1 MDKKSIIGFVLI
13 FAIVVGWMYWEQSQV
28 KPPKPKEKA
37 EITKEI
43 KKDSTA
49 IESKNEIVP
58 QNDSLVVNNKFGK
71 FFSKFAE
78 GNERVITIETDLF
91 IAKISNK
98 GPSIL
103 KWQLKD
109 FKKWDKVPTQLI
121 RDLQGD
127 LSLSFLTFDGVKI
140 DSRDLFF
147 TTNIEKD
154 SIYLSG
160 AKTTQ
165 IEFVIEPENGKKLTR
180 RFKFFGDK
188 YIFDTEILTQNMETI
203 IPPNRGYNL
212 VWNSGLSY
220 QEENS
225 VNESADAHAMALLNG
240 NLAELNADQDE
251 PVEMKETGIIDF
263 AGIKTKYFGVAIIPQ
278 PWQSFDGTVDL
289 YGKKKGLKNQGV
301 MEVYSMN
308 FRVPFKEGNDKKS
321 FRVYLGPLDYDIVSE
336 YGINNMV
343 NLGWKYGIRQIG
355 EYFMMPILKFIH
367 NFVPNYG
374 ISLILF
380 SIFMKFLLYPL
391 SVQQMRST
399 QKMQLLTP
407 ELNKIREK
415 YKDDMTKQQ
424 QETMKVYGEYGI
436 NPAGGCLP
444 MILQMPI
451 LIALWQLLSSSI
463 DLRQSEFIWWM
474 TDLSVPDSIVNFG
487 FSFLGISHISGLA
500 LAMGVTMFFQQKMT
514 VTDPRQQ
521 SMIYVMPVMF
531 TLMFSNFPAGLNL
544 YYFMFNVWSIAHQ
557 VWMNKYDPKR
567 PTLEDLKKAPK
578 KQGWLQKKMAEA
590 QQIAS
595 SQGRS
600 VPGVKPT
607 NQNKT
612 NNKPTKKK

>member
-13 FAIVVGWMYWEQSQV
+13 FVIVVGYMYWEQSQV
-28 KPPKPKEKA
+28 KPPKPKDKSEVA
-37 EITKEI
+37 KEI
-43 KKDSTA
+43 VKDTNRV
-49 IESKNEIVP
+49 ETVNEVIP
-58 QNDSLVVNNKFGK
+58 ENDSISYNKKYGK

-78 GNERVITIETDLF
+78 GQERVFTIETDLF

-103 KWQLKD
+103 KWELKN
-109 FKKWDKVPTQLI
+109 FKKWDKVQTQLI
-121 RDLQGD
+121 RDVKGE
-127 LSLSFLTFDGVKI
+127 LSLAFLTFDGVKI
-140 DSRDLFF
+140 DSRDLYFSTDF
-147 TTNIEKD
+147 DKD
-154 SIYLSG
+154 SVYLDG
-160 AKTTQ
+160 AKTLQ
-165 IEFVIEPENGKKLTR
+165 LEFIIEPENGKKITR

-188 YIFDTEILTQNMETI
+188 YVFDTEILTQNMEQI
-203 IPPNRGYNL
+203 IPANRGYNL

-220 QEENS
+220 QEQNS

-240 NLAELNADQDE
+240 NLAELNADKDE

-278 PWQSFDGTVDL
+278 PWQSFDGTIDL
-289 YGKKKGLKNQGV
+289 YGKKKGLKDQGL
-301 MEVYSMN
+301 MEIYSMN

-321 FRVYLGPLDYDIVSE
+321 FRIYLGPLDYDIVSE

-343 NLGWKYGIRQIG
+343 NLGWKYGIRQIA
-355 EYFMMPILKFIH
+355 EYFMLPILKFIH
-367 NFVPNYG
+367 NYVPNYG
-374 ISLILF
+374 VSIILF

-407 ELNKIREK
+407 ELSKIREK

-463 DLRQSEFIWWM
+463 DLRQSNFIWWM
-474 TDLSVPDSIVNFG
+474 NDLSVPDSIVNFG
-487 FSFLGISHISGLA
+487 FSILGISSISGLA

-531 TLMFSNFPAGLNL
+531 TFMFSNFPAGLNL
-544 YYFMFNVWSIAHQ
+544 YYFMFNVWSILHQ
-557 VWMNKYDPKR
+557 IWMNKYDPKR
-567 PTLEDLKKAPK
+567 PTLEQLKKAPK
-578 KQGWLQKKMAEA
+578 KEGWLQKKMAEA
-590 QQIAS
+590 QQIAG

-612 NNKPTKKK
+612 NSKPTKKK

>member
-13 FAIVVGWMYWEQSQV
+13 FAIVVGWMYWEQSQI
-28 KPPKPKEKA
+28 KPPKPKEKS
-37 EITKEI
+37 EVSKELN
-43 KKDSTA
+43 KDSTTVEA
-49 IESKNEIVP
+49 KNEVVP
-58 QNDSLVVNNKFGK
+58 LNDSTIINNKFGK
-71 FFSKFAE
+71 YFSKLSE
-78 GNERVITIETDLF
+78 GNLRVFTIETDLF

-98 GPSIL
+98 GPAIL
-103 KWQLKD
+103 KWQLKKFD
-109 FKKWDKVPTQLI
+109 KWDKVPTQLI
-121 RDLQGD
+121 RDLQGE
-127 LSLSFLTFDGVKI
+127 LSLSFLTVDGFKI

-147 TTNIEKD
+147 STNYDKD
-154 SIYLSG
+154 SIYING
-160 AKTTQ
+160 AKTVQ
-165 IEFVIEPENGKKLTR
+165 LEFVIEPEPGKKLTR
-180 RFKFFGDK
+180 KFKFYGDK
-188 YIFDTEILTQNMETI
+188 YIFDTEIHTINMESI
-203 IPPNRGYNL
+203 IPANRGYNL

-251 PVEMKETGIIDF
+251 PVELKETGIIDF
-263 AGIKTKYFGVAIIPQ
+263 AGIKTKYFGVALIPQ

-301 MEVYSMN
+301 MEIYSMN
-308 FRVPFKEGNDKKS
+308 FRVPFKEGDDKKN
-321 FRVYLGPLDYDIVSE
+321 FRVYLGPLNYDIVSE
-336 YGINNMV
+336 YGINSMV
-343 NLGWKYGIRQIG
+343 NLGWKYGIRQIS
-355 EYFMMPILKFIH
+355 EFFMQPILKFIH

-374 ISLILF
+374 VALIIF

-407 ELNKIREK
+407 ELTKIREK

-444 MILQMPI
+444 MLLQMPI

-487 FSFLGISHISGLA
+487 FSILGISHISGLA

-514 VTDPRQQ
+514 ITDPRQQ
-521 SMIYVMPVMF
+521 AMIYVMPVMF

-590 QQIAS
+590 QKIAE

-600 VPGVKPT
+600 VPGVKSN
-607 NQNKT
+607 NQPKI
-612 NNKPTKKK
+612 NKPNKKK

>member
-37 EITKEI
+37 EIAKDI
-43 KKDSTA
+43 KNDSSSV
-49 IESKNEIVP
+49 ESKNEIIP
-58 QNDSLVVNNKFGK
+58 QNDSILVNNKFGK
-71 FFSKFAE
+71 FFSKFSE
-78 GNERVITIETDLF
+78 GNERIITIETDLF

-109 FKKWDKVPTQLI
+109 FKKWDRVPTQLI
-121 RDLQGD
+121 RDLQGE

-147 TTNIEKD
+147 SNNFESD

-160 AKTTQ
+160 AKTAQ
-165 IEFVIEPENGKKLTR
+165 LEFIIEPETGKKLTR
-180 RFKFFGDK
+180 RFKFYGDK

-203 IPPNRGYNL
+203 IPANRGYNL

-289 YGKKKGLKNQGV
+289 YGKKKGLKDQGV
-301 MEVYSMN
+301 MEIYSMN

-321 FRVYLGPLDYDIVSE
+321 FRIYLGPLNYDIVSE

-343 NLGWKYGIRQIG
+343 NLGWKYGIRQIA
-355 EYFMMPILKFIH
+355 EYFMLPILKFIH

-374 ISLILF
+374 VSLILF

-391 SVQQMRST
+391 TVQQMRST

-424 QETMKVYGEYGI
+424 QETMKVYGDYGI

-444 MILQMPI
+444 MLLQMPI

-514 VTDPRQQ
+514 ITDPRQQ

-590 QQIAS
+590 QQIAA

-600 VPGVKPT
+600 VPGVKPS

-612 NNKPTKKK
+612 NNKPSKKK

>member
-37 EITKEI
+37 EIAKEI
-43 KKDSTA
+43 KKDSSVV
-49 IESKNEIVP
+49 ESKNEIAP
-58 QNDSLVVNNKFGK
+58 QNDSIIVNNKFGK
-71 FFSKFAE
+71 FFSKFSE
-78 GNERVITIETDLF
+78 GNERIITIETDLF

-109 FKKWDKVPTQLI
+109 FKKWDRVPTQLI
-121 RDLQGD
+121 RDLQGE

-147 TTNIEKD
+147 STNSDKD

-165 IEFVIEPENGKKLTR
+165 LEFIIEPENGKKLTR
-180 RFKFFGDK
+180 RFKFYGDK

-203 IPPNRGYNL
+203 IPANRGYNL

-289 YGKKKGLKNQGV
+289 YGKKKGLNDQGV
-301 MEVYSMN
+301 MEIYSMN

-321 FRVYLGPLDYDIVSE
+321 FRIYLGPLNYDIVSE

-343 NLGWKYGIRQIG
+343 NLGWKYGIRQIA
-355 EYFMMPILKFIH
+355 EYFMLPILKFIH

-374 ISLILF
+374 VSLILF

-424 QETMKVYGEYGI
+424 QETMKVYGDYGI

-444 MILQMPI
+444 MLLQMPI

-514 VTDPRQQ
+514 ITDPRQQ

-590 QQIAS
+590 QQIAA

-612 NNKPTKKK
+612 NNKPSKKK